1 MIKIVKSISMD
12 VQAAQRINEL
22 VESKETRN
30 FSAFIQDAIDF
41 QLKNR

>member
-22 VESKETRN
+22 IESREARS
-30 FSAFIQDAIDF
+30 FSGFIQDAIDF